1 MKDSSFQKGIREID
15 NAVATRCDKG
25 TVLLSHATE
34 RTVPLSQRKSKEV
47 NRMKV
52 VGITTQQE
60 VFIGSKDRN
69 FRINEFLIIEDPYQ
83 KNLLGEVVEAKTYNR
98 YIPLNIYG
106 DFVDNSVLESLKALG
121 YNIDDDT
128 IYIAK
133 VRLLNEALYPIQT
146 GSDVRIPEFIE
157 VKNIMI
163 KSNTEEGLVLG
174 VIKNTDDLARDM
186 DNEFKDL
193 LYTFEEGDLLP
204 QSEIPYILDLK
215 SMHHYPHI
223 GVFGGSGSGKSFGL
237 RVALEELM
245 LQNIPTIVLDPHY
258 EMDFGEIA
266 SYMEENYADFT
277 DKFKCLQVGTHVG
290 VKFEDLAA
298 QDLKN
303 LLHAA
308 SNLTDSMNNVVDILF
323 KPRDSYYSF
332 YNRMQMLTEAQEE
345 GSLDRIENR
354 INNANDNEERKAW
367 TERKSLFLS
376 YDKTCPYNSV
386 RGIIWRLRRLGND
399 GVFSKDIREIEEGLQ
414 YGKLIV
420 IQGSTRILQV
430 FSTYL
435 LSNLYHKR
443 RDYKDAL
450 YKKTAAE
457 YFPPFLIVTDEA
469 HNFAPK
475 GYDSPSKS
483 ILKEISQEGRK
494 YGVFLILATQRPT
507 LLDETI
513 TAQLNTKLIFRTVRA
528 SDIQTIQEETDLT
541 MEECRRLPY
550 LRTGDVF
557 ISSANM
563 GRTIFARVRAALTT
577 SPHTLNPFDELK
589 NRTQE
594 DDEKFLNIIMSKLPI
609 NDIELAQVALEIEQE
624 TKITYTVNNLEERLK
639 QMVDKNYI
647 RKEETIFGYRYR
659 T

>member
-1 MKDSSFQKGIREID
+1 
-15 NAVATRCDKG
+15 
-25 TVLLSHATE
+25 
-34 RTVPLSQRKSKEV
+34 
-47 NRMKV
+47 MKV

-60 VFIGSKDRN
+60 VYVGSKDRN

-83 KNLLGEVVEAKTYNR
+83 DNLLGEVVEANTYNR

-106 DFVDNSVLESLKALG
+106 DFVDSSVLESLKALG

-146 GSDVRIPEFIE
+146 GSDVRIPKFTE
-157 VKNIMI
+157 VKDIMV
-163 KSNTEEGLVLG
+163 KSRLGEGLVLG
-174 VIKNTDDLARDM
+174 VIKNTDDLAKDM
-186 DNEFKDL
+186 DEDL
-193 LYTFEEGDLLP
+193 KGILYTFEEGALIP
-204 QSEIPYILDLK
+204 QNDIPYILDLK

-237 RVALEELM
+237 RVILEELM
-245 LQNIPTIVLDPHY
+245 DLDIPTIVLDPHY
-258 EMDFGEIA
+258 EMDFGEGA
-266 SYMEENYADFT
+266 PYLEGTGRDFK
-277 DKFKCLQVGTHVG
+277 DKFKCLQVGIQIG
-290 VKFEDLAA
+290 VRFEDLTA

-303 LLHAA
+303 LLDAA

-323 KPRDSYYSF
+323 KPKDSYYSF
-332 YNRMQMLTEAQEE
+332 SNRLQMLTEAQEE
-345 GSLDRIENR
+345 GSLDRIESR
-354 INNANDNEERKAW
+354 ITNARDEEERKAW
-367 TERKSLFLS
+367 IERRDLFIN
-376 YDKTCPYNSV
+376 YDKLCPYNSV

-399 GVFSKDIREIEEGLQ
+399 GVFSKDIREIEDGLQ
-414 YGKLIV
+414 QGKLIV

-435 LSNLYHKR
+435 LNNLYHKR

-450 YKKTAAE
+450 YMKAGAD
-457 YFPPFLIVTDEA
+457 YFPPFIIVTDEA

-494 YGVFLILATQRPT
+494 YGVFLIFASQRPT

-541 MEECRRLPY
+541 VEECKRLPY

-563 GRTIFARVRAALTT
+563 GRTIFARIRAALTT

-589 NRTQE
+589 ERRQE
-594 DDEKFLNIIMSKLPI
+594 DDDRFLDIIMAKLPI
-609 NDIELAQVALEIEQE
+609 NDIDLAQVALEIEQE
-624 TKITYTVNNLEERLK
+624 TGTTYTVKALEERLK
-639 QMVDKNYI
+639 QMVNRKHI
-647 RKEETIFGYRYR
+647 RKEETIFGYRYIK
-659 T
+659 

>member
-1 MKDSSFQKGIREID
+1 
-15 NAVATRCDKG
+15 
-25 TVLLSHATE
+25 
-34 RTVPLSQRKSKEV
+34 
-47 NRMKV
+47 MKV

-60 VFIGSKDRN
+60 VFVGSKERN
-69 FRINEFLIIEDPYQ
+69 FRINEFLIIQDPYQ
-83 KNLLGEVVEAKTYNR
+83 SNLLGEVVEAKTYNR

-106 DFVDNSVLESLKALG
+106 DFVDNSVLESLRVLG
-121 YNIDDDT
+121 YNIDEDT

-133 VRLLNEALYPIQT
+133 IRLLNEALYPIQT

-157 VKNIMI
+157 VKDLMI
-163 KSNTEEGLVLG
+163 KSKTDEGLVLG
-174 VIKNTDDLARDM
+174 VIKNTDDLAQDM
-186 DNEFKDL
+186 DHEYKDL
-193 LYTFEEGDLLP
+193 LYTFEEGDLIG
-204 QSEIPYILDLK
+204 QKDIPYILDLK
-215 SMHHYPHI
+215 AMHHYPHI

-245 LQNIPTIVLDPHY
+245 VQNIPTIVLDPHY
-258 EMDFGEIA
+258 EMDFGQVA
-266 SYMEENYADFT
+266 DYMKDDTFDFENR
-277 DKFKCLQVGTHVG
+277 FKCLQVGVHVG
-290 VKFEDLAA
+290 VKFEDLSA

-332 YNRMQMLTEAQEE
+332 SNRLQMLTEAQEE

-354 INNANDNEERKAW
+354 ISNSSDDDERKAW
-367 TERKSLFLS
+367 IQRKDLFVS

-399 GVFSKDIREIEEGLQ
+399 GVFSKDIKEIEDGLQ
-414 YGKLIV
+414 NGKLIV
-420 IQGSTRILQV
+420 IQGNTRILQV

-435 LSNLYHKR
+435 LNNLYHKR
-443 RDYKDAL
+443 RDYKDAQ
-450 YKKTAAE
+450 YKKTLAD

-494 YGVFLILATQRPT
+494 YGVFLILASQRPT

-528 SDIQTIQEETDLT
+528 SDINTIQEETDLT

-563 GRTIFARVRAALTT
+563 GRTIFARVRAALTS

-589 NRTQE
+589 KRFQE
-594 DDEKFLNIIMSKLPI
+594 DDEKFLDVIMSKLPI
-609 NDIELAQVALEIEQE
+609 NDLELAQVALEIEQE
-624 TKITYTVNNLEERLK
+624 TKTTYTVSNLEDRLK
-639 QMVDKNYI
+639 QMVEKNYI
-647 RKEETIFGYRYR
+647 EKEKTIFGYRYR
-659 T
+659 NL

>member
-1 MKDSSFQKGIREID
+1 
-15 NAVATRCDKG
+15 
-25 TVLLSHATE
+25 
-34 RTVPLSQRKSKEV
+34 
-47 NRMKV
+47 MKV

-60 VFIGSKDRN
+60 VYVGSKDRN

-83 KNLLGEVVEAKTYNR
+83 DNLLGEVVEANTYNR

-106 DFVDNSVLESLKALG
+106 DFVDSSVLESLKALG

-146 GSDVRIPEFIE
+146 GSDVRIPKFTE
-157 VKNIMI
+157 VKDIMV
-163 KSNTEEGLVLG
+163 KSKLGEGLVLG
-174 VIKNTDDLARDM
+174 VIKNTDDLAKDM
-186 DNEFKDL
+186 DEDL
-193 LYTFEEGDLLP
+193 KGILYTFEEGALIP
-204 QSEIPYILDLK
+204 QNDIPYILDLK

-237 RVALEELM
+237 RVILEELM
-245 LQNIPTIVLDPHY
+245 DLDIPTIVLDPHY
-258 EMDFGEIA
+258 EMDFGEGA
-266 SYMEENYADFT
+266 PYLEGTGRDFK
-277 DKFKCLQVGTHVG
+277 DKFKCLQVGIQIG
-290 VKFEDLAA
+290 VRFEDLTA

-303 LLHAA
+303 LLDAA

-323 KPRDSYYSF
+323 KPKDSYYSF
-332 YNRMQMLTEAQEE
+332 SNRLQMLTEAQEE
-345 GSLDRIENR
+345 GSLDRIESR
-354 INNANDNEERKAW
+354 LTNARDEEERKAW
-367 TERKSLFLS
+367 IERRDLFIN
-376 YDKTCPYNSV
+376 YDKLCPYNSV

-399 GVFSKDIREIEEGLQ
+399 GVFSKDIREIEDGLQ
-414 YGKLIV
+414 QGKLIV

-435 LSNLYHKR
+435 LNNLYHKR

-450 YKKTAAE
+450 YMKAGAD
-457 YFPPFLIVTDEA
+457 YFPPFIIVTDEA

-494 YGVFLILATQRPT
+494 YGVFLIFASQRPT

-541 MEECRRLPY
+541 VEECKRLPY

-563 GRTIFARVRAALTT
+563 GRTIFARIRAALTT

-589 NRTQE
+589 ERRQE
-594 DDEKFLNIIMSKLPI
+594 DDDRFLDIIMAKLPI
-609 NDIELAQVALEIEQE
+609 NDIDLAQVALEIEQE
-624 TKITYTVNNLEERLK
+624 TGTTYTVKALEERLK
-639 QMVDKNYI
+639 QMVNRKHI
-647 RKEETIFGYRYR
+647 RKEETIFGYRYIK
-659 T
+659 